1 MALPLT
7 WEETTLR
14 PYETRTVT
22 RTRTEAEELGAR
34 TLSTYLLT
42 RIDGT
47 VTTTRVASA
56 VQGDWLLVTLSAE
69 CLEQIGET
77 VPILTD

>member
-34 TLSTYLLT
+34 TLSAYLLT
-42 RIDGT
+42 RIDGAA
-47 VTTTRVASA
+47 TRVASA

>member
-22 RTRTEAEELGAR
+22 RKRTEAEELGAR
-34 TLSTYLLT
+34 TLSAYLLT
-42 RIDGT
+42 RIDGA
-47 VTTTRVASA
+47 VTATHVASA

>member
-34 TLSTYLLT
+34 TLSPYLLT
-42 RIDGT
+42 RIDGPAPPP
-47 VTTTRVASA
+47 RAASA
-56 VQGDWLLVTLSAE
+56 VQGDWLLVSLSAD
-69 CLEQIGET
+69 CLEHIGET

>member
-22 RTRTEAEELGAR
+22 RTRADAEAIGAR
-34 TLSTYLLT
+34 ALSAYLLT
-42 RIDGT
+42 QIDGT

-56 VQGDWLLVTLSAE
+56 VQGEWLLVTLSAE
-69 CLEQIGET
+69 CLEQIGEA

>member
-1 MALPLT
+1 MAIPLT
-7 WEETTLR
+7 WEKTTLR
-14 PYETRTVT
+14 PYETRNVT
-22 RTRTEAEELGAR
+22 RTRADAEELGAR
-34 TLSTYLLT
+34 MLSTYLLT

>member
-34 TLSTYLLT
+34 TLSAYLLT
-42 RIDGT
+42 RST
-47 VTTTRVASA
+47 A
-56 VQGDWLLVTLSAE
+56 
-69 CLEQIGET
+69 
-77 VPILTD
+77 P

>member
-34 TLSTYLLT
+34 TLSAYLLT
-42 RIDGT
+42 RIEGA
-47 VTTTRVASA
+47 VTAKRVPSA
-56 VQGDWLLVTLSAE
+56 VQGYWMIFTL
-69 CLEQIGET
+69 
-77 VPILTD
+77 

>member
-34 TLSTYLLT
+34 TLSAYLLT
-42 RIDGT
+42 RIDGA
-47 VTTTRVASA
+47 VTATRVASA
-56 VQGDWLLVTLSAE
+56 VQGIGCSSRSRRNVWSRSARP
-69 CLEQIGET
+69 CLF
-77 VPILTD
+77 

>member
-22 RTRTEAEELGAR
+22 RTRTETEELGAR
-34 TLSTYLLT
+34 
-42 RIDGT
+42 
-47 VTTTRVASA
+47 
-56 VQGDWLLVTLSAE
+56 TLSAE